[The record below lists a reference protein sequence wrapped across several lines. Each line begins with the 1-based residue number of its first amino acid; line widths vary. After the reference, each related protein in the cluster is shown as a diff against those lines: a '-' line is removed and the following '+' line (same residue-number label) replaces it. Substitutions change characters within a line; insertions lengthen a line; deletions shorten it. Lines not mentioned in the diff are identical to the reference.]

1 MALKRVWPI
10 PFAVMAGGFVAYWF
24 WLRPVQAG
32 ANLPEITAS
41 VSRGL
46 CDAPFSVKLA
56 AASEDAVIRYTLDGT
71 EPTLRNGALY
81 SSPLRISKTTLL
93 RAAAFKERA
102 RVSAVTTHSYLFLD
116 QILHQPKEPPGFP
129 SGPRAWNG
137 MPSAY
142 QMDARV
148 VNDPAY
154 HERMREAIN
163 SN

>member
-46 CDAPFSVKLA
+46 HETPFSLELA
-56 AASEDAVIRYTLDGT
+56 IAPEGAVIRYTLDGT

-81 SSPLRISKTTLL
+81 SAPLRISKTTLL

-102 RVSAVTTHSYLFLD
+102 RVSAVTYAQLPFSRSNPASAEGASRVSVRTARLERNAFSL
-116 QILHQPKEPPGFP
+116 
-129 SGPRAWNG
+129 SNG
-137 MPSAY
+137 
-142 QMDARV
+142 QRRG
-148 VNDPAY
+148 
-154 HERMREAIN
+154 E
-163 SN
+163 